1 MKTDKIDEQ
10 IIREINNYFSYFK
23 NESSW
28 LKLKKYIL
36 KSVNSDLRKK
46 FSKRHHNTKKQIL
59 NQFEKDI
66 IEYCKINFNV
76 ILELKEDEKHSNTKK
91 PIWER

>member
-36 KSVNSDLRKK
+36 N
-46 FSKRHHNTKKQIL
+46 QI
-59 NQFEKDI
+59 
-66 IEYCKINFNV
+66 
-76 ILELKEDEKHSNTKK
+76 
-91 PIWER
+91 

>member
-1 MKTDKIDEQ
+1 MAQIKKI
-10 IIREINNYFSYFK
+10 YFK
-23 NESSW
+23 P
-28 LKLKKYIL
+28 
-36 KSVNSDLRKK
+36 DLRKK